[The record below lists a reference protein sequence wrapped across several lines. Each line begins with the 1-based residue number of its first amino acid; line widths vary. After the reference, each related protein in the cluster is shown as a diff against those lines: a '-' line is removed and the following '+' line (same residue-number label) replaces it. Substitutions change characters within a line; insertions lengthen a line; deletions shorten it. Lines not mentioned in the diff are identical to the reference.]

1 MTRIEAK
8 PAGVPTELP
17 ASSSLCQV
25 MINLSHSIR
34 CPHASVHHVT
44 DPVLGEYLLRLFA
57 LETELRPEDGRYAET
72 PAEAL
77 HLLRDSRKLLARP
90 EDLDD
95 LNLPRELRRDF
106 EQTRIGLL
114 SKNLRHARI
123 DWYDRV
129 TVLLQVLRYT
139 VRVLFWIPRRSDDRD
154 NSVPLQDLHRRD
166 GYRRQWPS
174 LPRCI
179 LRELSRG
186 HSPIT
191 ESIESAPPPSTKRT
205 TARSM

>member
-1 MTRIEAK
+1 MKVA
-8 PAGVPTELP
+8 TEFS
-17 ASSSLCQV
+17 ATSR
-25 MINLSHSIR
+25 LSHAMIGLPRLIR
-34 CPHASVHHVT
+34 CPHASVHHVP
-44 DPVLGEYLLRLFA
+44 DLVLGEYLLRLFA

-72 PAEAL
+72 PAEDH

-129 TVLLQVLRYT
+129 TVLLQVLRYS

-154 NSVPLQDLHRRD
+154 NS
-166 GYRRQWPS
+166 
-174 LPRCI
+174 
-179 LRELSRG
+179 
-186 HSPIT
+186 
-191 ESIESAPPPSTKRT
+191 
-205 TARSM
+205 